1 MNDQVATIV
10 TTFLYILIVAIVVR
24 SLLSYFPIDRNGQ
37 LVRLLDTVTEPLIQ
51 PVRRL
56 MPRTGMFD
64 FSPMI
69 VIIVLIVM
77 VRVVGKAASQ

>member
-10 TTFLYILIVAIVVR
+10 TTFLYILITAIVIR
-24 SLLSYFPIDRNGQ
+24 SLLSFFPIDRNGQ
-37 LVRLLDTVTEPLIQ
+37 FVRLLDSVTEPLIQ

-77 VRVVGKAASQ
+77 VRVVEMAARQ